1 MEETMLTVLIQQIV
15 SQNSQVKQIEE
26 LTKRLNDTEN
36 TYLSMIRALFH
47 NSYDIAESLHSA
59 QDDALEAITDLPDGN
74 IKRADMIKIW
84 TDQRDKMAF
93 IIDSVDMLCE
103 KLNKLQKDHDKR
115 IMGDKFNRILPYF

>member
-1 MEETMLTVLIQQIV
+1 MLTVLIQQIV

-47 NSYDIAESLHSA
+47 NSYNIAESLHNA

-74 IKRADMIKIW
+74 IKRTDMIKIW
-84 TDQRDKMAF
+84 TDQRDKMAL
-93 IIDSVDMLCE
+93 IIDSVNTLRE
-103 KLNKLQKDHDKR
+103 ELNEFQKDHDKR